1 MVSLDHSAS
10 SLSFYLDYLSLFLAD
25 ESLSID
31 AQKDEI
37 AADNSDVSKTF
48 VLSSGKACGKALA
61 GESFL

>member
-37 AADNSDVSKTF
+37 AADNSDVSKK
-48 VLSSGKACGKALA
+48 LSSHLVKRVERL
-61 GESFL
+61 